1 MAEMDKVSQSLQ
13 LRSDQMDQLLRDMR
27 TTVTNLNEKFML
39 ELDSIT

>member
-1 MAEMDKVSQSLQ
+1 MDKVSQSLQ